1 MTAASRT
8 SIVRVPKAGEMI
20 AADLR
25 RQIVLGELAK
35 DDVLPSETAL
45 MERYG
50 VSRPTL
56 REAFRILES
65 EQLINIRRG
74 ARGGARVLVPDSRVA
89 ARYAGLLLQYR
100 KASIADVYEARS
112 LVETAAVR
120 TLAAK
125 RTAADLQALTELV
138 ETGETLIGNA
148 VGYAEH
154 DADFHELL
162 VKLSGNDTLDVL
174 AGMLFHLIDAHH
186 RAYAATQDDVPAF
199 ASAKVVQRAH
209 VKLLDLIQA
218 RDADGATEF
227 WRKHLKQVSNYM
239 TRGEVPELIDILS

>member
-74 ARGGARVLVPDSRVA
+74 ARGGARVLVPDARVA

-112 LVETAAVR
+112 LLETAAVR

-125 RTAADLQALTELV
+125 RTAADLQTLTELV
-138 ETGETLIGNA
+138 EKGEQLIGNA

-186 RAYAATQDDVPAF
+186 RAYAASQDDVPAF

-218 RDADGATEF
+218 RDAEGATEF
-227 WRKHLKQVSNYM
+227 WRKHLRQVSNYM